1 ELVAAA
7 ELLGQGEDVDGLA
20 AVEER
25 EHGLI
30 GESMRLGI
38 EVRGLE
44 KLDHP
49 RQGLAALEEDRA
61 QHRALGVQVVR
72 RDSRRNFETTHAREP
87 PRIIDAS
94 SSEAAMHVNE
104 IQSRGVFGE

>member
-1 ELVAAA
+1 
-7 ELLGQGEDVDGLA
+7 
-20 AVEER
+20 
-25 EHGLI
+25 
-30 GESMRLGI
+30 MRLGVEI
-38 EVRGLE
+38 RGLE

-72 RDSRRNFETTHAREP
+72 RDPRRHFETTHARTP

-104 IQSRGVFGE
+104 IQPRGAFGESSVDIPWISRRKSVDDEWIVSV